1 MASCRTVEFLYRA
14 IPLRVFRD
22 LLIRTHMEGCKR
34 CRARLASPE
43 EVRGLFVRADDV
55 GPVDELWRR
64 LSAETGRTQALP
76 GKSAAWNGAAWRWAT
91 AAALV
96 LVVAVTGFWLLDR
109 IEKAGPGGPLA
120 SAEESFRLGYV
131 NVGGA
136 PAQTFIY
143 QPLGS
148 DTVFVWAQR
157 VP

>member
-1 MASCRTVEFLYRA
+1 MAFCRTVEFLYRA
-14 IPLRVFRD
+14 VPVRVFQD
-22 LLIRTHMEGCKR
+22 LLIRTHMEGCER
-34 CRARLASPE
+34 CRARLASLE
-43 EVRGLFVRADDV
+43 EARGLFVRAADV

-64 LSAETGRTQALP
+64 LSAETVRTQARP
-76 GKSAAWNGAAWRWAT
+76 GKSAAWNGPAWRWAT
-91 AAALV
+91 AAAMA

-109 IEKAGPGGPLA
+109 IEKTAPLGPVA
-120 SAEESFRLGYV
+120 SAEEGFRLGYV